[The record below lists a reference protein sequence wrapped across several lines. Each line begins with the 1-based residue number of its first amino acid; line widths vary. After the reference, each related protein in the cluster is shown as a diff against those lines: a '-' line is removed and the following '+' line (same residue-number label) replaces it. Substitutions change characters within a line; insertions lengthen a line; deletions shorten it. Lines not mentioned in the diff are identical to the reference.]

1 MKILLTGFEPFGGE
15 SVNPAL
21 EAVKLVKAPENVE
34 LVKLEIPCVFG
45 KCIDAVIA
53 AVEKELP
60 DAVLCVGLAAGRA
73 ALTPERVAINVRD
86 ARIPDNEGYQ
96 PVDEPVDN
104 AGPAAYFATLPIKEM
119 VKAIEDAGIPA
130 TVSNTAGTFCCND
143 VMYGLL
149 SYLEDTTPEVM
160 GGFIHVPCIPEQ
172 LPRFAEGT
180 PALTLAEI
188 VKGLEAALSAIVKA

>member
-45 KCIDAVIA
+45 KCIEAVIA

-86 ARIPDNEGYQ
+86 ARIPDNAGYQ

-104 AGPAAYFATLPIKEM
+104 AGPAAYFATLPIREM

-180 PALTLAEI
+180 PALALAEI
-188 VKGLEAALSAIVKA
+188 VKGLEAALSAIAKA

>member
-15 SVNPAL
+15 IVNPAL

-86 ARIPDNEGYQ
+86 ARIPDNTGYQ

-149 SYLEDTTPEVM
+149 SYLEGTTPEVM

>member
-86 ARIPDNEGYQ
+86 ARIPDNAGYQ

-119 VKAIEDAGIPA
+119 AKAIEDAGIPA
-130 TVSNTAGTFCCND
+130 TVSNTAGTFSCND

>member
-86 ARIPDNEGYQ
+86 ARIPDNAGYQ

-104 AGPAAYFATLPIKEM
+104 AGPAAYFATLPIREM
-119 VKAIEDAGIPA
+119 AKAIEDAGIPA

>member
-86 ARIPDNEGYQ
+86 ARIPDNAGYQ

>member
-15 SVNPAL
+15 IVNPAL

-86 ARIPDNEGYQ
+86 ARIPDNAGYQ